1 MARCATLP
9 PAGRA
14 TLLHPYTHAKSYS
27 IASEAVMSEPQ
38 YVEQERSVLKWGGL
52 GGMVGGIVLV
62 IVFVIVAVF
71 VGSDPNEPMGFPGIR
86 VARTFEDGLYL
97 AVMILWIPLFL
108 ALYRALRK
116 ERLAPA
122 LFGSALGIVG
132 LVVLAAGALPHITT
146 LAVSDLVQASG
157 STINNEAALEL
168 WKAAY
173 AVFNA
178 LLTAGLILAT
188 IGVICLGAAMIKNPK
203 FGKGI
208 GWTSVV
214 LGVAGAIAASVQL
227 WNPDSPA
234 PMVAMVGLILFG
246 AVSGLKTYR
255 LSRLA

>member
-1 MARCATLP
+1 MEL
-9 PAGRA
+9 
-14 TLLHPYTHAKSYS
+14 S
-27 IASEAVMSEPQ
+27 Q
-38 YVEQERSVLKWGGL
+38 DVEQERSVLKWGGL
-52 GGMVGGIVLV
+52 GGMVGSIALV
-62 IVFVIVAVF
+62 VVFVIVAVF
-71 VGSDPNEPMGFPGIR
+71 VGSDPNEPMGFPAIR

-108 ALYRALRK
+108 ALYRALRH

-146 LAVSDLVQASG
+146 LAVSDLVHAPG
-157 STINNEAALEL
+157 ETISNEAALDL

-178 LLTAGLILAT
+178 LLTVGLILAT
-188 IGVICLGAAMIKNPK
+188 VGVICLGAAMIKSPK

-208 GWTSVV
+208 GWTSVA
-214 LGVAGAIAASVQL
+214 LGVAGVIAASVQL

-234 PMVAMVGLILFG
+234 PMVAMVGLIVFC
-246 AVSGLKTYR
+246 AVSGWKTYR
-255 LSRLA
+255 VSRLV

>member
-1 MARCATLP
+1 MMEL
-9 PAGRA
+9 
-14 TLLHPYTHAKSYS
+14 S
-27 IASEAVMSEPQ
+27 Q

-52 GGMVGGIVLV
+52 AGMAGSLVLV
-62 IVFVIVAVF
+62 IVFVIVGVF
-71 VGSDPNEPMGFPGIR
+71 VGSDPHEPMDFPGVR

-108 ALYRALRK
+108 ALYRALRH

-146 LAVSDLVQASG
+146 LAVSDLMHAPG
-157 STINNEAALEL
+157 ATISNEAALEL

-188 IGVICLGAAMIKNPK
+188 IGIVCLGAAMIKHPK
-203 FGKGI
+203 FGRGI

-214 LGVAGAIAASVQL
+214 LGVAGVIAASVQL

-234 PMVAMVGLILFG
+234 PVVAMVGLIVFS
-246 AVSGLKTYR
+246 AASGWKTYR
-255 LSRLA
+255 ASRLA